1 MRIGKYMGKTDIE
14 DIVTNFTDSSSIQ
27 SYAVEAVN
35 YVNAL
40 NVMKGTSDT
49 TFSPN
54 GTYTRQQAYI
64 TALRLYNAIK

>member
-1 MRIGKYMGKTDIE
+1 MGKTDIE
-14 DIVTNFTDSSSIQ
+14 TSSASFTDASAIQ

-35 YVNAL
+35 YVNTL
-40 NVMKGTSDT
+40 GVMKGTSDT

-64 TALRLYNAIK
+64 TALRLYNSIIE